1 MNNNQLIISNY
12 YSLHRDE
19 LVSFIAV
26 RIADADE
33 AEDIVQDIFLRLL
46 RSDQLLTEVTL
57 PHLVYT
63 IAQHLI
69 ADYYRRRRITVECRY
84 LLGMSS
90 GEDAASPC
98 NVHDIVC
105 QLEHGLARLPED
117 CRSVYR
123 LHVYDGLQ
131 VSDISE
137 QLHMKYRVVE
147 YRLGQARRHIRHFLQ
162 KIA

>member
-1 MNNNQLIISNY
+1 MTNRELLSAY
-12 YSLHRDE
+12 YQRHSSE
-19 LVSFIAV
+19 LTAFALCRVHN
-26 RIADADE
+26 RQD

-90 GEDAASPC
+90 DEDAASPC

-147 YRLGQARRHIRHFLQ
+147 YRLGLARRHTRHFLQ